1 MDPLNTPK
9 INTQTPPQMIPPHDR
24 KIGPVVGAVIILI
37 LLVLAALYFWSIKLN
52 SKSDVTVPVT
62 SETQTDSTNMKMV
75 DGATMSSETTT
86 TTPAPTAQETNID
99 KDLGLDGLNDVGT
112 KTDF

>member
-9 INTQTPPQMIPPHDR
+9 INTQTPPQMMPPHDR

-52 SKSDVTVPVT
+52 SKNETTSPMT
-62 SETQTDSTNMKMV
+62 SEIPMEGAKMN
-75 DGATMSSETTT
+75 DGATVNNDVTA
-86 TTPAPTAQETNID
+86 TPAPSTEEVKID
-99 KDLGLDGLNDVGT
+99 KDLGLDGLNDIGT